1 MKQEILDTDIIIN
14 KLLEGQFLHPGT
26 EIDIS
31 ESQILKL
38 VDAVVDIFMSQ
49 PVLLELEAPIK
60 LCGILW
66 SLCIIIGDVHGQ
78 FYDLLRLFQQNG
90 LPPESKYL
98 FLGFVLLFVIIVE
111 IM

>member
-1 MKQEILDTDIIIN
+1 MNKEILDTDMIIN

-26 EIDIS
+26 EIDIP
-31 ESQILKL
+31 ESQILEL

-60 LCGILW
+60 LCGIIW
-66 SLCIIIGDVHGQ
+66 SFCIILGDVHGQ

-98 FLGFVLLFVIIVE
+98 FLGF
-111 IM
+111 